1 MGATSL
7 ALVSWRL
14 RGLAR
19 GLDWTLIAA
28 LALMAFDVAFYFSAV
43 APATEYATQLRQEA
57 TLLRESGD
65 QQPGSVPSDPRAEL
79 AAFYA
84 ALAQRWRVP
93 DLLHRLHQSAARN
106 GVTIEQAD
114 YRPLPDPDGRLVRY
128 QFQLPARGTYPEFR
142 RFLAQVG
149 RELPGLALDGIAF
162 QRQQAADELVEAQIK
177 FTLFVATGTTGMEVA
192 R

>member
-14 RGLAR
+14 RGL
-19 GLDWTLIAA
+19 DWTLIAA
-28 LALMAFDVAFYFSAV
+28 LVLLIFDVAFYFSAV
-43 APATEYATQLRQEA
+43 APAMEHATQLRQEA

-65 QQPGSVPSDPRAEL
+65 QQPGLGPRDPRAEL
-79 AAFYA
+79 TAFSA
-84 ALAQRWRVP
+84 ALAQRQSVP

-128 QFQLPARGTYPEFR
+128 QLQLPAKGTYPAVR
-142 RFLAQVG
+142 RFLAQAAN
-149 RELPGLALDGIAF
+149 ELPGLALDGVAF
-162 QRQQAADELVEAQIK
+162 QRHQSADELVDAQIK
-177 FTLFVATGTTGMEVA
+177 FTLFVATGA
-192 R
+192 AASIAQ